1 MGHMVEELLH
11 ELSVLPM
18 FTDDLHH
25 IGTFTLTNY
34 TFFLLIAFAITVLFF
49 AIATRRISLVPKGI
63 GNLVEAGVSFV
74 RDGLCV
80 DILGSENGR
89 KYFPFIGTIFFFVL
103 FNNLLGLLP
112 GALPGTGTIGVTVT
126 WGLIVFL
133 VYNTIGIKKNGFF
146 TYMKSFVP
154 SGTPLLLMPLIFLLE
169 IVSHFLRP
177 ITLGIRLYANMYA
190 GHIMLGIFTILVTIS
205 LQQLSPGS
213 AVTGGLS
220 FVMRVVMHGFEV
232 FVAVLQAYI
241 FSILTT
247 VYINGALHA
256 SEH

>member
-1 MGHMVEELLH
+1 
-11 ELSVLPM
+11 VLPL
-18 FTDDLHH
+18 FSEH

-34 TFFLLIAFAITVLFF
+34 SFFLLIALVVTAVFF
-49 AIATRRISLVPKGI
+49 LVSTRRLSLVPKGI
-63 GNLVEAGVSFV
+63 GNVVEYGVSFV

-103 FNNLLGLLP
+103 FNNLIGLIP
-112 GALPGTGTIGVTVT
+112 GAKPGTGTLGTTFT
-126 WGLIVFL
+126 WGFIVF
-133 VYNTIGIKKNGFF
+133 VMYNAIGIKKNGLVR
-146 TYMKSFVP
+146 YIKSFVP
-154 SGTPLLLMPLIFLLE
+154 SGTPVVLMPLIFLLE
-169 IVSHFLRP
+169 IISHCLRP

-190 GHIMLGIFTILVTIS
+190 GHIMLGIFAILVTIA
-205 LQQLSPGS
+205 LEALSPAS
-213 AVTGGLS
+213 AVTGGLA
-220 FVMRVVMHGFEV
+220 FVMHVIMHGFEL
-232 FVAVLQAYI
+232 FVAALQAYI

>member
-11 ELSVLPM
+11 ELAVLPM
-18 FTDDLHH
+18 FSEH

-34 TFFLLIAFAITVLFF
+34 TFFLLIALALTAVFF
-49 AIATRRISLVPKGI
+49 LVSTRRLSLVPKGV
-63 GNLVEAGVSFV
+63 GNVVEAGVSFV

-103 FNNLLGLLP
+103 FNNLIGLVP

-126 WGLIVFL
+126 WGIIVFL
-133 VYNTIGIKKNGFF
+133 VYNSIGIKKNGLV
-146 TYMKSFVP
+146 TYIKSFVP
-154 SGTPLLLMPLIFLLE
+154 SGTPMLLMPLIFLLE

-205 LQQLSPGS
+205 IEHLTPGS
-213 AVTGGLS
+213 AVTGVLA
-220 FVMRVVMHGFEV
+220 FVMRVIMHGFEV